1 MLLLAVYFTIIPAPQ
16 HGLDPQPSRQTDH
29 QIEQLVVPGGFPFE
43 IGMSDATAYRFLVH
57 A

>member
-16 HGLDPQPSRQTDH
+16 HGLDPQPSRQAA